1 MTDDSPT
8 DPIDEQAP
16 TTLPLPTTGPAL
28 GSAQD
33 GDPTV
38 VLPAEAIAAALA
50 GDAAGSAPPSVQPV
64 GAHGASDAAP
74 AATDPRRR
82 PPLVTLAIAGAII
95 IVVGVLLGAAAL
107 LGRGAAPVA
116 ASTTSP
122 SNAASP
128 WSTASPLAV
137 ASPAETPS
145 PTMTSSAVVG
155 TDGTP
160 GADGACA
167 AEIRKD
173 RAKDGRFELE
183 VRVKARAGGVTTWT
197 VRIGIGDATATDVT
211 GGSLTDQADGVV
223 TVASEEGA
231 KPIASG
237 KTVTFTVTGTGEPSG
252 LDIACTS

>member
-1 MTDDSPT
+1 MADDSPT

-74 AATDPRRR
+74 A
-82 PPLVTLAIAGAII
+82 
-95 IVVGVLLGAAAL
+95 
-107 LGRGAAPVA
+107 
-116 ASTTSP
+116 
-122 SNAASP
+122 
-128 WSTASPLAV
+128 
-137 ASPAETPS
+137 
-145 PTMTSSAVVG
+145 
-155 TDGTP
+155 
-160 GADGACA
+160 
-167 AEIRKD
+167 
-173 RAKDGRFELE
+173 
-183 VRVKARAGGVTTWT
+183 GGVTTWT
-197 VRIGIGDATATDVT
+197 VRIGLGDATATDVT